1 MTSPESSRSISVL
14 GKASVAFAVER
25 QVIVPELIRAIE
37 DKERVAAGLLLCLS
51 FLVGKTLADVKIE
64 GLDRIYPAKRN
75 QGTIDFKIVC
85 RLPTKI
91 QVHLGVCVLTTPDF
105 ELATE
110 ICTQLL
116 VYKDFRLD
124 RLCLLRQSSLMNDIR
139 QLPTCLPKLLSRDIG
154 GNFVSLKPRDLLTI
168 LATLSLFQ
176 HKQQYEVTNESIYAY
191 LQQEELLIKN
201 ELITNILKTALY

>member
-1 MTSPESSRSISVL
+1 MTSPEPSRSISAL
-14 GKASVAFAVER
+14 GKTSVAFAVER
-25 QVIVPELIRAIE
+25 QALVPELASAIE
-37 DKERVAAGLLLCLS
+37 DKERIAAGLLLCLS
-51 FLVGKTLADVKIE
+51 FLVGQTLADVKIE

-105 ELATE
+105 EAATE
-110 ICTQLL
+110 VCTRLL

-124 RLCLLRQSSLMNDIR
+124 RLCLLRQSNLMTNVY

-154 GNFVSLKPRDLLTI
+154 GHYVPLKPRDLLTI
-168 LATLSLFQ
+168 LATLSVFQ
-176 HKQQYEVTNESIYAY
+176 HRQQHEISNESLYKY
-191 LQQEELLIKN
+191 LQQEELLTKN
-201 ELITNILKTALY
+201 DLITNILTAARS

>member
-1 MTSPESSRSISVL
+1 MTTPESSRSISVL
-14 GKASVAFAVER
+14 GKTSAAFAVER
-25 QVIVPELIRAIE
+25 QVIVPDLSRTIE
-37 DKERVAAGLLLCLS
+37 DKERIAAGLLLCLS
-51 FLVGKTLADVKIE
+51 FLVGKTIADVKIE
-64 GLDRIYPAKRN
+64 GLDRIYPAQRN

-110 ICTQLL
+110 ICTRLL

-124 RLCLLRQSSLMNDIR
+124 RLCLIRQSSLMTDIR
-139 QLPTCLPKLLSRDIG
+139 QIPTCLPKLLSRDIG
-154 GNFVSLKPRDLLTI
+154 GNYVALKPRDLLTI

-176 HKQQYEVTNESIYAY
+176 HKQQHEVTNESICAY
-191 LQQEELLIKN
+191 LQQEELLTKN
-201 ELITNILKTALY
+201 ELITNILKTARS